1 MKYHE
6 VSNDI
11 IEYFEKAFLREERSK
26 HNFKLQLQ
34 TIFEIN
40 IVRNDITPIFA
51 NFEFN
56 TTELDGND
64 LSEYKI
70 GYSDVINDFGFGY
83 IKKCEYMKKSNQKI
97 KFFDF
102 DFCSN

>member
-11 IEYFEKAFLREERSK
+11 IEYFEKAFLRAERSK
-26 HNFKLQLQ
+26 HNFTLQLQ

-51 NFEFN
+51 NFEFI

-64 LSEYKI
+64 YREYKI
-70 GYSDVINDFGFGY
+70 GYSDVINDFGFGH
-83 IKKCEYMKKSNQKI
+83 IKKCEYIKQSTQKI
-97 KFFDF
+97 ECFNF